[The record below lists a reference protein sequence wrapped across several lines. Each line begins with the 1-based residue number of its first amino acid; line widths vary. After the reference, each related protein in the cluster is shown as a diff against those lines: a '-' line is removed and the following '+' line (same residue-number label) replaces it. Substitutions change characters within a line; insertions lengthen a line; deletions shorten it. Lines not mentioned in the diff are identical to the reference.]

1 MVAKLSTISVAAVVL
16 DMDGLMLDTE
26 PIYKRAWQSAAAEFG
41 YEISDGYYHSLIGR
55 STADC
60 EVTLVQRFGSDF
72 PVAGFRA
79 RWSQLWKMHVEA
91 SGLPTKPGLLE
102 LLSFLDQRRLPAA
115 VATSS
120 DREYADF
127 SLRAAGLEGRFQH
140 VITSD
145 QVANGKPAP
154 DIYLESARRLGV
166 TPSHCVAIEDSD
178 AGVMAAS
185 AAGLI
190 ALQIPDL
197 KEPLPEA
204 RSAAYRV
211 LDSLHDAK
219 NLISSFLESASEAG

>member
-1 MVAKLSTISVAAVVL
+1 MVAKLSTIHVAAVVL

-41 YEISDGYYHSLIGR
+41 YEISDDYYHSLIGR
-55 STADC
+55 SNADC
-60 EVTLVQRFGSDF
+60 EVELVQRFGCDF
-72 PVAGFRA
+72 PVAGFRV
-79 RWSQLWKMHVEA
+79 RWSQLWKMHVKA
-91 SGLPTKPGLLE
+91 SGLPTKAGLLE
-102 LLSFLDQRRLPAA
+102 LLSFLNRHRLPAA

-120 DREYADF
+120 DREFAAY
-127 SLRAAGLEGRFQH
+127 SLRSAGLEGRFQH

-190 ALQIPDL
+190 ALQVPDL
-197 KEPLPEA
+197 KVPLPEV

-219 NLISSFLESASEAG
+219 NLISSFLESASEAD